1 MSAFRAGEIDA
12 LVTTTVIEVG
22 VHVPN
27 ACIMV
32 IEGAERFGL
41 SQLHQ
46 LRGRV
51 GRSAKQAYCFLLY
64 GVQSEQENERLKTMT
79 QTTDGFV
86 IAEKDL
92 LLRGP
97 GDFLGT
103 RQHGDSGSS
112 AFVGVMDGRTLELA
126 GRAAREI
133 LASPGEDGARLIE
146 LANERFDSMFGSIA
160 MN

>member
-1 MSAFRAGEIDA
+1 
-12 LVTTTVIEVG
+12 
-22 VHVPN
+22 
-27 ACIMV
+27 
-32 IEGAERFGL
+32 
-41 SQLHQ
+41 
-46 LRGRV
+46 
-51 GRSAKQAYCFLLY
+51 
-64 GVQSEQENERLKTMT
+64 MT
-79 QTTDGFV
+79 QTTDGFT

-103 RQHGDSGSS
+103 RQHGDVGSG
-112 AFVGVMDGRTLELA
+112 AFIGAMDGRTLELA

-146 LANERFDSMFGSIA
+146 MANERFDSMFGSIA